1 MMTNHLY
8 VSDCRRATALVTH
21 YGRANLAGINE
32 TFREAVEVDRVT
44 PLLMAVLDLYT
55 NLMPILVAPLGM
67 SCLADTVMLTAKD
80 AENADLRRAAQLV
93 GAHSIADVEAMNAVL
108 TEAKDAES
116 ITPLFFAVM
125 DLYGML
131 VPSLYTRPGLH
142 ALQKVIVDLAGV
154 EADQEVDE

>member
-1 MMTNHLY
+1 MMTNNLY

-32 TFREAVEVDRVT
+32 AFREAVEADRVT

-55 NLMPILVAPLGM
+55 SLMPVLVAPLGM
-67 SCLADTVMLTAKD
+67 QCLADTVVVTAKEAKD
-80 AENADLRRAAQLV
+80 DDLRRAARLV
-93 GAHSIADVEAMNAVL
+93 GAHSASDVDGMNAVL
-108 TEAKDAES
+108 TEAKATER

-131 VPSLYTRPGLH
+131 VPSLYTRPGLR
-142 ALQKVIVDLAGV
+142 ALQQVIVDLAGV
-154 EADQEVDE
+154 EADTEANE